1 MPTTSSRI
9 LEETLTRFA
18 KRITGMVREN
28 NVYLSIIIGACL
40 LSIALTFMIGTLVH
54 ILIVVCVTIP
64 LMINSFILSK
74 RSSTSLASMFLTGA
88 MLMALFLAAGTLA
101 FVIWG

>member
-1 MPTTSSRI
+1 M
-9 LEETLTRFA
+9 A
-18 KRITGMVREN
+18 REN
-28 NVYLSIIIGACL
+28 KVFLGIIIGACL
-40 LSIALTFMIGTLVH
+40 LSIALTLMIGTMLH

-74 RSSTSLASMFLTGA
+74 QPSTSLASMFLTGA
-88 MLMALFLAAGTLA
+88 MLMALFLAGGTLA